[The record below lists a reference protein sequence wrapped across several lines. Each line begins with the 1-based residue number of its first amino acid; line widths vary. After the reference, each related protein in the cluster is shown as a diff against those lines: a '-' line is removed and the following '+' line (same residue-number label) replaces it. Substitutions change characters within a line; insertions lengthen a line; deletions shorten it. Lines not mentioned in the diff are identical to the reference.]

1 MNQRLIA
8 EIGKSQ
14 RLQIVTRIKRSE
26 GGLSVGELA
35 EVLQMSYMGVKQ
47 HCLDLEKRG
56 YLDVTR
62 RPKPSG
68 TTGRPELVYRLT
80 AKAQEL
86 FPKENNETTLEVLQA
101 AQTLYGPSAP
111 EKLLF
116 LAFQRKAEQYAR
128 RVSGQTLLELARS
141 YVAIRDEEGYMA
153 ELVCDEEGHPLRIV
167 EHHTPIFTLL
177 EAYPALLH
185 RLEQEMVSR
194 VLNVPVRREKKGECA
209 PYSCIFHL
217 EPV

>member
-14 RLQIVTRIKRSE
+14 RLQIVNRLKRTR

-35 EVLQMSYMGVKQ
+35 EALQMSYMGVKQ

-56 YLDVTR
+56 YLDVVR

-68 TTGRPELVYRLT
+68 STGRPELVYRLT

-86 FPKENNETTLEVLQA
+86 FPKENNTTTLEVLRA
-101 AQTLYGPSAP
+101 AQTLYGPAAP

-116 LAFQRKAEQYAR
+116 LTFQQKAEDYTR
-128 RVSGQTLLELARS
+128 RVTGETFEQRVRS
-141 YVAIRDEEGYMA
+141 YVALRDEEGYMA
-153 ELVCDEEGHPLRIV
+153 ELVRDEGGTRIV
-167 EHHTPIFTLL
+167 EYHTLIFSLM

-185 RLEQEMVSR
+185 RLEQEMVST
-194 VLNVPVRREKKGECA
+194 VLKVAVRREIPDPCA
-209 PYSCIFHL
+209 PYSCVFHL
-217 EPV
+217 EVP